1 MTNIS
6 INKLHEFRD
15 HPYQVLDN
23 ERNEQLNRER
33 STTGD
38 YDAADCTT
46 A

>member
-1 MTNIS
+1 MTNTS
-6 INKLHEFRD
+6 INKLHESGARQRRD
-15 HPYQVLDN
+15 
-23 ERNEQLNRER
+23 EQPHRER